1 MYIVNFG
8 NLLQYKL
15 KSKGS
20 RSRMSR
26 SFKKVLKNKSTF
38 LFEEIGECFRHTRL
52 SPRLGGRLNLGG
64 AVWAVKLICTLLV

>member
-1 MYIVNFG
+1 MRDGDLKIDKEMKKISTGTYQLCMYIVNFG

-26 SFKKVLKNKSTF
+26 SFKKVLENKSTF
-38 LFEEIGECFRHTRL
+38 LF
-52 SPRLGGRLNLGG
+52 
-64 AVWAVKLICTLLV
+64 